1 MIPRAGTA
9 AAHLGCGRCDDGG
22 VEHRDAAA
30 EELNGGVLSPAPASV
45 LVQASSGRGHGAP
58 ADLVS
63 APRAVTR
70 NSRRRLV
77 RVACGGL
84 EDGNGMGSE
93 GKERRER
100 KTAVMIA
107 WVLERK
113 GGLLLLV
120 WSGTL
125 GCACVPRGEE
135 NSVAFSPPF
144 LMAAAA
150 AAEEK
155 GGREEGRPGQPVT
168 VCWRARGVSCSCA
181 ADRCHAPPAAPA
193 AFTCEEQ
200 MMSNG
205 APGVFFFPGAALKL
219 HGMEELL

>member
-84 EDGNGMGSE
+84 EDGNGRE
-93 GKERRER
+93 GEEGEEDGGDDCVGARAERRPAPAGLVWDSGLCLCAPGRGEF
-100 KTAVMIA
+100 
-107 WVLERK
+107 
-113 GGLLLLV
+113 GGLFAPFSDGCSSSRGEGREGGRATGAAGDSVLARTGRVLLL
-120 WSGTL
+120 
-125 GCACVPRGEE
+125 CC
-135 NSVAFSPPF
+135 
-144 LMAAAA
+144 
-150 AAEEK
+150 
-155 GGREEGRPGQPVT
+155 
-168 VCWRARGVSCSCA
+168 
-181 ADRCHAPPAAPA
+181 
-193 AFTCEEQ
+193 
-200 MMSNG
+200 
-205 APGVFFFPGAALKL
+205 
-219 HGMEELL
+219 